1 MTRIP
6 ENAKIRPSGHEPKF
20 GNCNNTCRD
29 NYAETAEFS
38 LNFFF
43 MNTRVLNVRFRHK
56 QVLCRIK
63 FYRHVHQCLV
73 CGENSTFA
81 GNHLLLTEP

>member
-29 NYAETAEFS
+29 DYAETAEFS

-56 QVLCRIK
+56 QGFVGLNFTDMCINALFVEK
-63 FYRHVHQCLV
+63 
-73 CGENSTFA
+73 TP
-81 GNHLLLTEP
+81 HLLEITYF